1 MNCNYKFK
9 FYLNG
14 RHSTIIGGKEQP
26 MHPHTWELVLSV
38 KSKSRE
44 LIKFKEFE
52 QNVRNYLL
60 EFEEKTFNSLD
71 KFKESSCST
80 ECVGIIIFKELK
92 GYLDDKNILLE
103 KIEISENPTR
113 TFIIEN

>member
-1 MNCNYKFK
+1 MNCSYKFK

-14 RHSTIIGGKEQP
+14 RHSTTIGDKEQP

-38 KSKSRE
+38 KSKSSE

-52 QNVRNYLL
+52 QGVRNYLL
-60 EFEEKTFNSLD
+60 LFEEKTFNSLE
-71 KFKESSCST
+71 KFKESNCST

-92 GYLDDKNILLE
+92 EHLDSKNILLE
-103 KIEISENPTR
+103 RIEISENPTR
-113 TFIIEN
+113 TFVIEN